1 MNSELMIQSFFSCIE
16 NQKINSKYIIVE
28 FLKET
33 EADVKLLPKEEIPE
47 ILKKEILGFTFGENP
62 RPIMKG

>member
-1 MNSELMIQSFFSCIE
+1 MNSELMIQSFFSCIK
-16 NQKINSKYIIVE
+16 NQKINSKFIIVE
-28 FLKET
+28 FRKDE
-33 EADVKLLPKEEIPE
+33 EGEVKLLLKEEIPE

>member
-1 MNSELMIQSFFSCIE
+1 MNSELMIRSFLSCIE

-28 FLKET
+28 FRKEA

-47 ILKKEILGFTFGENP
+47 ILEKEILGFTFGENP